1 MRDKRRRWDSITEED
16 PLAGLVNLFD
26 LWMVFSIAL
35 LLALVGVSQLSERLS
50 QRSAVKERPN
60 DGSVPNVPSEK
71 SNRLENLRISHD
83 KATGEGERLGTAYRL
98 KSGEVIY
105 VPD

>member
-1 MRDKRRRWDSITEED
+1 MSPKRRQWDVFGEED

-35 LLALVGVSQLSERLS
+35 LVGLVGHLHESAGDHSAADSESDASAPASLEEILERRLKLPQFRVSHEQLT
-50 QRSAVKERPN
+50 
-60 DGSVPNVPSEK
+60 GS
-71 SNRLENLRISHD
+71 
-83 KATGEGERLGTAYRL
+83 GQRLGTAYRL
-98 KSGEVIY
+98 QSGDVVY